1 MEDVLSRK
9 FKILIPCF
17 FLLFYIL
24 PLGFRPI
31 FIPDES
37 RYAEIPREMIASGDW
52 IVPHLDGIRYF
63 EKPVLGYW
71 LNAISIKVFGENAFA
86 VRFPSAMA
94 TGISALILFL
104 LVRRFLNKN
113 FLGAITAVIF
123 LTSFEVYGV
132 GTFNVLDSILA
143 MFLTAAM
150 ASFFFAYAAGISVK
164 KKQGLLFLFG
174 IFCGL
179 AFLTKG
185 FLAFAVPVLVIIP
198 FMIWERR
205 FKELLIMPWIPIAA
219 AVLVALPWGV
229 LIHLREPD
237 FWHYFIWNEHIRRF
251 LAENAQHSQSFMY
264 FFFVL
269 PAAAL
274 PWAFLF
280 PAVILGLRR
289 TRLKNPMT
297 RYAVCWFVFPFLFFS
312 MCKGKLLTYI
322 LPCFP
327 PLAILISIGL
337 HQYFEAGGKHAF
349 NAGGKSL
356 ALLII
361 GIAVALIGVESFG
374 FKGFR
379 PYIQS
384 WKWALS
390 LTGLITFAYLLFVAC
405 RNTEYK
411 KKIVFYAVSPIFI
424 IFSTPFIIPGVT
436 LQSKSPGKILLQ
448 CSNLVHPD
456 TILVSDEDQV
466 RAVCWFYKRDDVY
479 LLGGGGELKYGLTY
493 KDSKKRLLTFEGFDK
508 LVKNHPGRIVAVF
521 NFQRYQV
528 WKGKLPKPLFL
539 KTNAANTSGIIPKDG
554 FIIATY

>member
-9 FKILIPCF
+9 FKLLIPGF

-52 IVPHLDGIRYF
+52 IVPHLNGIRYF

-71 LNAISIKVFGENAFA
+71 LNAISIKIFGENAFA

-94 TGISALILFL
+94 TGLSALIIFL
-104 LVRRFLNKN
+104 LVRRFLNRN

-123 LTSFEVYGV
+123 LTCFEVYGV

-143 MFLTAAM
+143 MFVTAAM
-150 ASFFFAYAAGISVK
+150 ASFFFAYTATSSR
-164 KKQGLLFLFG
+164 KKQGFLLLFG
-174 IFCGL
+174 VFCGL

-185 FLAFAVPVLVIIP
+185 FLAFAVPVVVIVP

-205 FKELLIMPWIPIAA
+205 FKELFFMSWIPIVG

-251 LAENAQHSQSFMY
+251 LSENAQHSQSFMY
-264 FFFVL
+264 FFLVL

-280 PAVILGLRR
+280 PAVLLGLKKAD
-289 TRLKNPMT
+289 LKSTMI
-297 RYAVCWFVFPFLFFS
+297 RYAVCWFLLPFLFFS
-312 MCKGKLLTYI
+312 ICKGKLLTYI

-327 PLAILISIGL
+327 PLAILISTGL
-337 HQYFEAGGKHAF
+337 DQYFETGGKKAF
-349 NAGGKSL
+349 NAGSKSL
-356 ALLII
+356 ALFII
-361 GIAVALIGVESFG
+361 GIAIVLIGVQSLG
-374 FKGFR
+374 FKGFK
-379 PYIQS
+379 PYFQS

-390 LTGLITFAYLLFVAC
+390 FAGLITFAYLLFVAC
-405 RNTEYK
+405 RKTEYK

-424 IFSTPFIIPGVT
+424 IFSIPFIIPGVT
-436 LQSKSPGKILLQ
+436 LQNKTPGKILLQ
-448 CSNLVHPD
+448 YSNLVHPD

-466 RAVCWFYKRDDVY
+466 RAVCWFYKRNDVY
-479 LLGGGGELKYGLTY
+479 LIGGGGELMYGLKY
-493 KDSKKRLLTFEGFDK
+493 KDSKSRLLTIDGFNA
-508 LVKNHPGRIVAVF
+508 LVKRYPGRIVAVY
-521 NFQRYQV
+521 NFQKYQS

-539 KTNAANTSGIIPKDG
+539 QTNAKNTSDIIPEDG
-554 FIIATY
+554 FVIAKY